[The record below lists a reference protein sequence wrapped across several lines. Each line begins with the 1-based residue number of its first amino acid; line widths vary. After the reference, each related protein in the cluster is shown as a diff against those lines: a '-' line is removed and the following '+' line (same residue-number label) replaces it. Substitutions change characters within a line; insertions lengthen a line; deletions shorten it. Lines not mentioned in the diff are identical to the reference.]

1 MSFRDKPEKSQLDH
15 AIDAAFNAYHP
26 ENDDSPKII
35 KQLKALHALK
45 AQEAPKRPSADNM
58 LLVAGNI
65 VGILLIVGHEHTG
78 VMASKAMSLVGL
90 KHR

>member
-1 MSFRDKPEKSQLDH
+1 MSNRDKTRLDH
-15 AIDAAFNAYHP
+15 AIDATFDAYNP
-26 ENDDSPKII
+26 ESDD
-35 KQLKALHALK
+35 ALK
-45 AQEAPKRPSADNM
+45 QIEALEKLHKLKPETGLKRVNLDTAM
-58 LLVAGNI
+58 IVAGNL

>member
-1 MSFRDKPEKSQLDH
+1 MSFRDKPEKTPLDH
-15 AIDAAFNAYHP
+15 AIDETFNAYDP
-26 ENDDSPKII
+26 ESDDAL
-35 KQLKALHALK
+35 KQLKLLKGLHALK
-45 AQEAPKRPSADNM
+45 AQEGRKLPSPDNV

-90 KHR
+90 KSR